1 MAGIG
6 YIADFGVFVLTKCLG
21 QPEMLSMQI
30 RILLMIFAVTMC
42 SFAAAM
48 YMEADMGIAPYDAFG
63 VIIEKISNRKIPF
76 KVARVLTDVI
86 CVAIGFSFGSIVGV
100 ATVITAFCMGPLI
113 EVFRV
118 QCMEKLI
125 IKYGN

>member
-1 MAGIG
+1 
-6 YIADFGVFVLTKCLG
+6 
-21 QPEMLSMQI
+21 
-30 RILLMIFAVTMC
+30 
-42 SFAAAM
+42 
-48 YMEADMGIAPYDAFG
+48 MEADMGIAPYDAFG

-86 CVAIGFSFGSIVGV
+86 CVAIGFLFGSIVGV

>member
-1 MAGIG
+1 
-6 YIADFGVFVLTKCLG
+6 
-21 QPEMLSMQI
+21 
-30 RILLMIFAVTMC
+30 MC

-86 CVAIGFSFGSIVGV
+86 CVAIGFLFGRVLWSCNSYYNV
-100 ATVITAFCMGPLI
+100 CMGPLI
-113 EVFRV
+113 EVFREFNAL
-118 QCMEKLI
+118 EKLV

>member
-1 MAGIG
+1 
-6 YIADFGVFVLTKCLG
+6 
-21 QPEMLSMQI
+21 
-30 RILLMIFAVTMC
+30 MIFAVTMC

-48 YMEADMGIAPYDAFG
+48 YMEADMGIAPYDAVG

-86 CVAIGFSFGSIVGV
+86 CVAIGFPFGSIVGV

-118 QCMEKLI
+118 QCMEKLV